1 VGFSALFGALGVSLG
16 PWLRMGQLGHARGRC
31 AAVVPGPPGS
41 LKPGDRAD
49 QGRSRCSPQ
58 PQPGALV
65 ATGNRAP
72 SNGGTILDTDLLTP
86 ILVAVL
92 LWLSRAERTRLKG

>member
-1 VGFSALFGALGVSLG
+1 MGFSALLGGSWATLMGGALPLF
-16 PWLRMGQLGHARGRC
+16 LGHLALWGL
-31 AAVVPGPPGS
+31 VI
-41 LKPGDRAD
+41 
-49 QGRSRCSPQ
+49 
-58 PQPGALV
+58 ALV

-72 SNGGTILDTDLLTP
+72 SNGGMILDTDLLTP

>member
-1 VGFSALFGALGVSLG
+1 MGLSALLGALGFSLG
-16 PWLRMGQLGHARGRC
+16 PWLRMGQFGHAHGWC
-31 AAVVPGPPGS
+31 TAVVPGPSGS

-49 QGRSRCSPQ
+49 LRRSRRSPQ

-65 ATGNRAP
+65 TTGNRAP